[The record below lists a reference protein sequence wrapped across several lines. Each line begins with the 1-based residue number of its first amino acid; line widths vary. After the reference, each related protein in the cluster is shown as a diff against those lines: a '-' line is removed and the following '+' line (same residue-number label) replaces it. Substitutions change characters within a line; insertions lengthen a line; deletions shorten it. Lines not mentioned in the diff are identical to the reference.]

1 VRRRL
6 STRLAA
12 TLWLALVILW
22 AALSAPAQTP
32 GKVPHIGYL
41 WLGAEASDRAT
52 TLPGFKQGL
61 RELGYTEGSDIV
73 IEYRYAAGN
82 RERLRELIADTVA
95 SKPDVIVA
103 PGVIVADAVKQAT
116 TIHPSSRGNG
126 RPGRVRL
133 GC

>member
-32 GKVPHIGYL
+32 GKVPHVGYL

-52 TLPGFKQGL
+52 RHCQENGL
-61 RELGYTEGSDIV
+61 LDRRGS
-73 IEYRYAAGN
+73 G
-82 RERLRELIADTVA
+82 
-95 SKPDVIVA
+95 
-103 PGVIVADAVKQAT
+103 
-116 TIHPSSRGNG
+116 
-126 RPGRVRL
+126 
-133 GC
+133 